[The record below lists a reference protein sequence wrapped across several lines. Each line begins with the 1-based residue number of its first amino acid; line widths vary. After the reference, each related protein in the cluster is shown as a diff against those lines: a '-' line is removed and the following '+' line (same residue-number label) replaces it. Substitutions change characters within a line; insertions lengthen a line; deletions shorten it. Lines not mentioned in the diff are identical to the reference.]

1 MRLCKWISGWLSLV
15 SAGLKIGTQQKEK
28 PCNQFLWKY
37 LLLEGAVAYS
47 YSWISWRYLLCFY
60 EVIAMVTLWPLT
72 FRTAPKW
79 KKLTQFFYHEWL
91 LDVVVEDWDIT
102 PILLMHFLKWICKC
116 ISFQSY
122 WVLSDTLQQ
131 SMFDFIRR
139 IFCCGRKN
147 QPPICSPFLALKKL
161 LFPLS
166 YRVAWDDGCPVTT
179 QANVRSWSRKKT
191 ELTCPKS
198 LTNALRKAPRRTKK
212 CSRQSVACEE
222 NQGEKKKLTLEE
234 LKKLSPPGYKEFE
247 AAVGSKDLDEETALQ
262 LWEDIFKSLDIFEI
276 SKIAYINPTVITQPA

>member
-1 MRLCKWISGWLSLV
+1 MNGFLTLLLKTGISGLFFWCIFLSEFV
-15 SAGLKIGTQQKEK
+15 SEFLLNHIG
-28 PCNQFLWKY
+28 
-37 LLLEGAVAYS
+37 
-47 YSWISWRYLLCFY
+47 
-60 EVIAMVTLWPLT
+60 
-72 FRTAPKW
+72 FRA
-79 KKLTQFFYHEWL
+79 
-91 LDVVVEDWDIT
+91 I
-102 PILLMHFLKWICKC
+102 HF
-116 ISFQSY
+116 S
-122 WVLSDTLQQ
+122 

-198 LTNALRKAPRRTKK
+198 LTNTLRKAPRRTKK
-212 CSRQSVACEE
+212 CSGQSVACEE

-276 SKIAYINPTVITQPA
+276 SKIAYINPTVITQPT

>member
-72 FRTAPKW
+72 SRTALKW

-91 LDVVVEDWDIT
+91 LEVVVEDWDIP
-102 PILLMHFLKWICKC
+102 PILLMHFLKWICKW

-131 SMFDFIRR
+131 SIFDFIRR
-139 IFCCGRKN
+139 IFCCVRKN
-147 QPPICSPFLALKKL
+147 NHWQRDMLTIPCPEEVVISAE
-161 LFPLS
+161 LS
-166 YRVAWDDGCPVTT
+166 SGLGRRLPC
-179 QANVRSWSRKKT
+179 ANVRSWSRKKT
-191 ELTCPKS
+191 GLRCPEITDERLKEGS
-198 LTNALRKAPRRTKK
+198 TKNKNVVNSQLHAKKIKERR
-212 CSRQSVACEE
+212 SWR
-222 NQGEKKKLTLEE
+222 
-234 LKKLSPPGYKEFE
+234 
-247 AAVGSKDLDEETALQ
+247 
-262 LWEDIFKSLDIFEI
+262 
-276 SKIAYINPTVITQPA
+276 

>member
-1 MRLCKWISGWLSLV
+1 
-15 SAGLKIGTQQKEK
+15 
-28 PCNQFLWKY
+28 
-37 LLLEGAVAYS
+37 
-47 YSWISWRYLLCFY
+47 
-60 EVIAMVTLWPLT
+60 
-72 FRTAPKW
+72 
-79 KKLTQFFYHEWL
+79 
-91 LDVVVEDWDIT
+91 
-102 PILLMHFLKWICKC
+102 
-116 ISFQSY
+116 
-122 WVLSDTLQQ
+122 
-131 SMFDFIRR
+131 MFDFIRR

-212 CSRQSVACEE
+212 CSGQSVACEE

-234 LKKLSPPGYKEFE
+234 LKKLT
-247 AAVGSKDLDEETALQ
+247 L
-262 LWEDIFKSLDIFEI
+262 LDIKS
-276 SKIAYINPTVITQPA
+276 SKPLLDQKIWTKKLLFNCGRIFSNLWTFLKFRKLLI